1 MTVLSSLCPV
11 CPLICKGFFQT
22 YSSKYVLLGPGW
34 NVSGLCTL
42 QVPIL
47 NLSSSL
53 TPLYR
58 GTPQFCLWFL
68 IWSLDLDLDFQIFNL
83 ATVTKLKL
91 ATHPFMRAQL
101 LSHVWLF
108 ATPWIIAHQA
118 ALCPWDFSR
127 QEYWT
132 GFPFPSPG
140 DLPNPGIEP
149 TSPTAPALAF
159 GFFTFAQPGKAHPLT
174 HWKAKPTYWPQDVV
188 EVSTVFTEKAQQGV
202 QATHAEKTRFS
213 RRIFK
218 GNIWGNGCRMQD
230 FLLTGWW

>member
-68 IWSLDLDLDFQIFNL
+68 LWLLDLDLDFQIFNL

-91 ATHPFMRAQL
+91 ATHPFMHAQL

-108 ATPWIIAHQA
+108 ATPWIVAHQA

-140 DLPNPGIEP
+140 DLPNPG
-149 TSPTAPALAF
+149 THLLQLLHWQLDSL
-159 GFFTFAQPGKAHPLT
+159 PL
-174 HWKAKPTYWPQDVV
+174 HHLERPIHLP
-188 EVSTVFTEKAQQGV
+188 TEKQSQL
-202 QATHAEKTRFS
+202 S
-213 RRIFK
+213 DP
-218 GNIWGNGCRMQD
+218 RM
-230 FLLTGWW
+230 